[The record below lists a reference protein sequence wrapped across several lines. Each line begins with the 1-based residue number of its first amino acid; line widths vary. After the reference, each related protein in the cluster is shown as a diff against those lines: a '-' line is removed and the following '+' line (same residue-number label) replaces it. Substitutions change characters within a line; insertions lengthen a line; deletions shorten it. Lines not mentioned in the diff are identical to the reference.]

1 VAIAL
6 DTSFLID
13 LMRSTPAARARM
25 AGLEASGE
33 LASIPSPALYE
44 LLAGTLAQKG
54 RSEAR
59 RLEAF
64 LSSFPT
70 LPLDREAALRA
81 AEVRVELMDVGRE
94 KPHIDVLIAGI
105 ALRHSMGLLTRDRDF
120 DDISK
125 ATGLKVDHY

>member
-1 VAIAL
+1 VAVAL
-6 DTSFLID
+6 DSSFLID
-13 LMRSTPAARARM
+13 LMRSTPAAQARLTC
-25 AGLEASGE
+25 LESSGE

-44 LLAGTLAQKG
+44 LLTGTLAQRG

-64 LSSFPT
+64 LQGFPS

-81 AEVRVELMDVGRE
+81 AEIRVELIGVGRE

-105 ALRHSMGLLTRDRDF
+105 ALRNSVALLTNDRDF
-120 DDISK
+120 DDIAR